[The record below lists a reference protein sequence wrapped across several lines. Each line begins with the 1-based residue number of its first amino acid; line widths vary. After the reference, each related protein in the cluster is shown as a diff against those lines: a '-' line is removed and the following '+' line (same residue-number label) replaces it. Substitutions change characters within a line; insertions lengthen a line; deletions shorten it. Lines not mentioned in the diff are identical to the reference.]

1 MSGVNGQ
8 WCVDSINASVS
19 LWDSCHK
26 QQWSIF
32 SPPPFFPRDSFQ
44 SIWTVCM
51 TLHCLPSWLSPAHRT
66 GKTGIQERQ
75 DCIQKRKSLP
85 KQSSPNSNRS
95 GRLRRAS
102 WRGHCFGWLVHCQI
116 PSLPIQ
122 AVFPTYY
129 LWYIYFYHSIF
140 SAGQSSLTLSENCF
154 AKRQQMVEAIHYPI
168 LYSCL
173 ISPPRVLYLPLSKFI
188 FSSLI
193 KHSKN
198 SRTMYYD
205 NYYFIHWQ
213 MKALASFPPNYL
225 WYNYNFGESFCFL

>member
-1 MSGVNGQ
+1 MCRLHQ
-8 WCVDSINASVS
+8 CLCVS
-19 LWDSCHK
+19 LGFLSQAAVKHFLTSPLFPTRQFSKHLNCVHDS
-26 QQWSIF
+26 
-32 SPPPFFPRDSFQ
+32 
-44 SIWTVCM
+44 
-51 TLHCLPSWLSPAHRT
+51 TLSASMALPSSQNGRQGARKGRT
-66 GKTGIQERQ
+66 A
-75 DCIQKRKSLP
+75 CQKRKSLP

-129 LWYIYFYHSIF
+129 LWYIYFYHNIF

-173 ISPPRVLYLPLSKFI
+173 ISPQGFCICPFPNLF
-188 FSSLI
+188 F
-193 KHSKN
+193 H
-198 SRTMYYD
+198 
-205 NYYFIHWQ
+205 HW
-213 MKALASFPPNYL
+213 
-225 WYNYNFGESFCFL
+225 

>member
-1 MSGVNGQ
+1 MPLCLSGIPVT
-8 WCVDSINASVS
+8 SSSEA
-19 LWDSCHK
+19 
-26 QQWSIF
+26 F
-32 SPPPFFPRDSFQ
+32 SHLPPFSHKTVFKASELCA
-44 SIWTVCM
+44 WLYTVC
-51 TLHCLPSWLSPAHRT
+51 LHGSPQLTER
-66 GKTGIQERQ
+66 ERQ
-75 DCIQKRKSLP
+75 RSRKGRTACQKRKSLP

-102 WRGHCFGWLVHCQI
+102 WRGHCFGWPVHCQI
-116 PSLPIQ
+116 PSFPTQ

-225 WYNYNFGESFCFL
+225 WHNYNFGESFCFL